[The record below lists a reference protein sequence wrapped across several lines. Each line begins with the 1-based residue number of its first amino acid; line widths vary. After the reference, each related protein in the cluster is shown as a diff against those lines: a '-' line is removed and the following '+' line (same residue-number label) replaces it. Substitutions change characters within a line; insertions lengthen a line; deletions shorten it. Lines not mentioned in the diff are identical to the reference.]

1 MEIIKNFRNRFF
13 DIEPIAKNLSFSHF
27 FLSFGYKIFS
37 LYFPLFLVFK
47 VLSFQQVG
55 YTYLLIYLPIA
66 LFAPISAFLCSRFN
80 SFILIVLGS
89 LGYLFYSVGM
99 LLNVNL
105 FIFYLFQ
112 IFLGISAS
120 LFFVASRNL
129 LVALSEKPDK
139 SFGWF
144 YSIPSYADVLG
155 PVVGAILIWKFSFTG
170 VFIFSVLIHLFNVF
184 YSSGLFKKHDV
195 SKTIKKEN
203 FSKIKSDYFS
213 IFSRFGDF
221 KILIILFLIF
231 LILLL
236 TGFYRAF
243 FVLFIKN
250 SLGWSQDKILFF
262 LALNSLVFIPISWWV
277 IKIIGVQKSRKNILQ
292 GSIINGLTTLVLG
305 LWYQFF
311 NFTSLFVL
319 EIIDG
324 VGGLMIGSG
333 KSGFLARHFKKF
345 SQEVSAFDTMFSSL
359 GVSLGS
365 LLGGF
370 LLKYFQFPI
379 IIQWFGSALVI
390 LTLFIIFLD
399 WQNKS

>member
-1 MEIIKNFRNRFF
+1 MVQNFKNRFF
-13 DIEPIAKNLSFSHF
+13 EIEPIAKNLSFSHF
-27 FLSFGYKIFS
+27 FLSFGYKLFS
-37 LYFPLFLVFK
+37 LYFPLFFVFK
-47 VLSFQQVG
+47 GLSFQQVG

-66 LFAPISAFLCSRFN
+66 IFAPISAFLCSRFN
-80 SFILIVLGS
+80 SFVLIVLGS

-99 LLNVNL
+99 LLNVSL

-112 IFLGISAS
+112 VFLGISAS
-120 LFFVASRNL
+120 FFFVASRNL
-129 LVALSEKPDK
+129 LVSLSEKPDK

-144 YSIPSYADVLG
+144 YSVPSYADVLG
-155 PVVGAILIWKFSFTG
+155 PVVGAILIWKFNFAG
-170 VFIFSVLIHLFNVF
+170 VFIFSVLVHLFNVF
-184 YSSGLFKKHDV
+184 YSLGFFKKHDI

-203 FSKIKSDYFS
+203 FSKIKNDYFS
-213 IFSRFGDF
+213 VFSKLGES
-221 KILIILFLIF
+221 KILIIMLLIF

-236 TGFYRAF
+236 AGFYRAF
-243 FVLFIKN
+243 FVLFIRD

-277 IKIIGVQKSRKNILQ
+277 IKIIGTQKSRKNILQ
-292 GSIINGLTTLVLG
+292 GTIIDALTTLVLG

-311 NFTSLFVL
+311 NFMSLFVL

-324 VGGLMIGSG
+324 IGGLMISSG
-333 KSGFLARHFKKF
+333 RSGFLARHFKKF
-345 SQEVSAFDTMFSSL
+345 SQEVSAFDTMFTSL

-370 LLKYFQFPI
+370 LLKYFQFSI
-379 IIQWFGSALVI
+379 VLQFFGFALLF
-390 LTLFIIFLD
+390 LTLFIILLD